1 MHAVRDPAPP
11 GIGRLLRV
19 LLVRQRALSPGASRW
34 GVLYA
39 YCSRREL
46 MDTTAW
52 IVTFVGLAVMA
63 WVVWYFWLYEEPTDE
78 P

>member
-1 MHAVRDPAPP
+1 
-11 GIGRLLRV
+11 
-19 LLVRQRALSPGASRW
+19 
-34 GVLYA
+34 
-39 YCSRREL
+39 

-52 IVTFVGLAVMA
+52 IVTFVGIAAAA